1 MPSMSKRV
9 MAKLGTKKLVAIV
22 VAVVAAAMAIPVA
35 ATVNLFV
42 HQMKPVSA
50 AVVQDNCAV
59 FGDNSLTAMSLPP
72 PSGTGNVLFGCSTP
86 NGAAPLTVRT
96 GGGVVGVWVSNNSC
110 SATTCLYIVTT
121 NTVPCTGGRQV
132 TDKADFTFS
141 PAEAGNYWY
150 CLESVGRPTPW
161 VDVHWYSA

>member
-1 MPSMSKRV
+1 MLSMSKRV
-9 MAKLGTKKLVAIV
+9 MAKLGTKKLVAIL
-22 VAVVAAAMAIPVA
+22 VAVLAAAAIPVA

-96 GGGVVGVWVSNNSC
+96 GGGVVGVWLSNVTSEGV
-110 SATTCLYIVTT
+110 YIVTA
-121 NTVPCTGGRQV
+121 NTVPCTGGRVV
-132 TDKADFTFS
+132 TEKPDFTFT
-141 PAEAGNYWY
+141 PAEAGDYWY
-150 CLESVGRPTPW
+150 CLEGASSPTPW